1 MKYQVKSGRN
11 ITYPD
16 GSFRGGRF
24 YIVDGNREPQTIEEQ
39 GDALERCRERQAVVS
54 PVDAARLAPVEEA
67 KPKAAKKAKK
77 KTTKKKAAK
86 K

>member
-24 YIVDGNREPQTIEEQ
+24 YIVDGDREPQTIAEQ

-54 PVDAARLAPVEEA
+54 PVDASRLAPAEEA
-67 KPKAAKKAKK
+67 KPKAAKKKTSKKKSAKK
-77 KTTKKKAAK
+77 
-86 K
+86 